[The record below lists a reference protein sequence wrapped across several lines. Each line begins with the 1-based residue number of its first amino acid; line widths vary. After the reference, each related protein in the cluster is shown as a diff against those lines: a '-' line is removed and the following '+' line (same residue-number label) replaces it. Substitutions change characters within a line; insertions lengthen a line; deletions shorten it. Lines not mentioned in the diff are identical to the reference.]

1 MSKIVKVFFS
11 QPMNG
16 LTDDEIKLERTY
28 MMSEFRDYI
37 VNELGF
43 DDDVVIQ
50 DVNYIFDKKGPEG
63 CGRLW
68 YLGRSIQAMDDAD
81 YIVFHKDYAN
91 ASGCCVEHAVG
102 YNYFKWKFV
111 PHFSNDISAHI
122 HDIFAGNLSHD
133 TRK

>member
-1 MSKIVKVFFS
+1 MSKTVKVFFS
-11 QPMNG
+11 QPMHG
-16 LTDDEIKLERTY
+16 LTDEEIKLERTY
-28 MMSEFRDYI
+28 MLSEFRDYI
-37 VNELGF
+37 INELGF

-50 DVNYIFDKKGPEG
+50 DVNNDFDLKGPNG

-68 YLGRSIQAMDDAD
+68 YLGRSIQAIDEAD
-81 YIVFHKDYAN
+81 YIVFHKDCAK
-91 ASGCCVEHAVG
+91 AAGCCVEHAVG

-133 TRK
+133 S

>member
-28 MMSEFRDYI
+28 MLSEFRDYI

-68 YLGRSIQAMDDAD
+68 YLGRSIQAMDEAD
-81 YIVFHKDYAN
+81 YIVFHKDFDTTN
-91 ASGCCVEHAVG
+91 GCKVEHLVAW
-102 YNYFKWKFV
+102 NYFKWEL
-111 PHFSNDISAHI
+111 ISRDAPRISDHI
-122 HDIFAGNLSHD
+122 SRIFMGNTSHD
-133 TRK
+133 S

>member
-1 MSKIVKVFFS
+1 MSKIVRVFFS

-16 LTDDEIKLERTY
+16 LTDEEIERERTY
-28 MMSEFRDYI
+28 MLSEFRDYI
-37 VNELGF
+37 INELGF

-50 DVNYIFDKKGPEG
+50 DVNNNFDLKGPAG

-68 YLGRSIQAMDDAD
+68 YLGRSIQAMDEAD

-91 ASGCCVEHAVG
+91 AKGCCVEHSVG

-111 PHFSNDISAHI
+111 PHFSNDISEHI

-133 TRK
+133 T